1 MEVEEFPEGNL
12 GTLYAC
18 LSIARKAAP
27 EMTLTAL
34 LALLF
39 IARETGARDWRRI
52 PTVKKIAEELG
63 LTISGTARILEV
75 LSEGRT
81 HGVKA
86 NKGLGLIASG
96 SYMFEGRAA
105 PYFLSPKGM
114 VLIKQILA
122 SLAPGSTE
130 SFNTYDES
138 AMLMMAVAKATN
150 HPDAQD

>member
-1 MEVEEFPEGNL
+1 MGSRCRL
-12 GTLYAC
+12 RAC
-18 LSIARKAAP
+18 AWAP
-27 EMTLTAL
+27 
-34 LALLF
+34 
-39 IARETGARDWRRI
+39 R
-52 PTVKKIAEELG
+52 
-63 LTISGTARILEV
+63 
-75 LSEGRT
+75 
-81 HGVKA
+81 
-86 NKGLGLIASG
+86 ASG

-114 VLIKQILA
+114 VLIKRILT

>member
-1 MEVEEFPEGNL
+1 MS
-12 GTLYAC
+12 TLYAC

-39 IARETGARDWRRI
+39 IARETGARDWKRI

-63 LTISGTARILEV
+63 LTTSGTARIVEV

-86 NKGLGLIASG
+86 NKGLGLIISAH
-96 SYMFEGRAA
+96 MFEGRAA
-105 PYFLSPKGM
+105 PYFLSPKGV
-114 VLIKQILA
+114 VLIKQMLND
-122 SLAPGSTE
+122 LAPGSAE
-130 SFNTYDES
+130 RFQPYDEG
-138 AMLMMAVAKATN
+138 AMLLLAVAKASK
-150 HPDAQD
+150 HADYRD